1 MNKFKEERK
10 DSMQM
15 GGTVGL
21 FACYLSDRKIPLK
34 GTVTL
39 VRTVTDKDN
48 LRMYTGWELKRI
60 GICPRVQ
67 KYNGK
72 NDEPTRTQAQYTC
85 HLLYVAIS

>member
-1 MNKFKEERK
+1 
-10 DSMQM
+10 M

-21 FACYLSDRKIPLK
+21 SFCLLSLRQEDTLK
-34 GTVTL
+34 ETVTL

-72 NDEPTRTQAQYTC
+72 NDEPTRTQAQHTC